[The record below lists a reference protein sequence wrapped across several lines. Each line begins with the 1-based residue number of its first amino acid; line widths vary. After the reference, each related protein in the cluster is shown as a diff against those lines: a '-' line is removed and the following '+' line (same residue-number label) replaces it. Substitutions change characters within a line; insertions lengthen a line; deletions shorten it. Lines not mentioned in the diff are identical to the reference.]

1 MKTKQIIKFISLMM
15 ATIIL
20 LLSFS
25 VSVSALEDSAT
36 ENGSY
41 VENQDT
47 DVSDQESYHEH
58 KCAPF
63 WLIIVLAIIYYPS
76 VFFSTLFDS
85 IIQIVNEFIND
96 IALFFVNVWTSIF
109 G

>member
-1 MKTKQIIKFISLMM
+1 MKTKKIIKLISLMM

-36 ENGSY
+36 ENEPY
-41 VENQDT
+41 VENQDK
-47 DVSDQESYHEH
+47 DISDQEPSHEH

-85 IIQIVNEFIND
+85 IIQIINEFIND
-96 IALFFVNVWTSIF
+96 IALFFSNIWTSIF

>member
-1 MKTKQIIKFISLMM
+1 MKTKQIIKLISLMM

-36 ENGSY
+36 ENESY
-41 VENQDT
+41 VENQDK
-47 DVSDQESYHEH
+47 DVSDQEPSREH
-58 KCAPF
+58 KDAPF
-63 WLIIVLAIIYYPS
+63 WLIIVLSIIYSPS
-76 VFFSTLFDS
+76 VFFSAIFDS
-85 IIQIVNEFIND
+85 IIQIINEFIND